1 MPVGAIVLAA
11 GASTRMGQQKLL
23 LPFAGTTVIA
33 HIVRE
38 LHAAQV
44 AAVHVVV
51 GHEPDRV
58 RAALSS
64 TRVNIVENP
73 DYTRGMLSSV
83 RSGLA
88 SAPSAWTAALIALGD
103 QPLIRAAHAARL
115 LAVHAAEPDRILV
128 PGHDGRRGHP
138 LLLPRRYW
146 DEAAVQHNDT
156 GLRGLLQA
164 HAGEVRV
171 LELGTDDVLSDMDTP
186 DDYARTLARA
196 ESRLPGS

>member
-23 LPFAGTTVIA
+23 LPFAETTVIA

-58 RAALSS
+58 RAALSGVP
-64 TRVNIVENP
+64 VNIVENP

-83 RSGLA
+83 RAGLA
-88 SAPSAWTAALIALGD
+88 SAPLAWTATLIALGD
-103 QPLIRAAHAARL
+103 QPLLRATHIAAL
-115 LAVHAAEPDRILV
+115 LDRHVADPDRILV
-128 PGHDGRRGHP
+128 PGHEGRRGHP

-146 DEAAVQHNDT
+146 DEAAMQHDDT

-164 HAGEVRV
+164 HMDEVR
-171 LELGTDDVLSDMDTP
+171 LIELGTDEVLSDMDTP
-186 DDYARTLARA
+186 EDYARTLARV
-196 ESRLPGS
+196 EVRRPGL

>member
-51 GHEPDRV
+51 GYEPDRI
-58 RAALSS
+58 RAALSG

-83 RSGLA
+83 RTGLA
-88 SAPSAWTAALIALGD
+88 SAAASWTAALIALGD
-103 QPLIRAAHAARL
+103 QPLIRAPHVAALLAAHAANP
-115 LAVHAAEPDRILV
+115 ERILV
-128 PGHDGRRGHP
+128 PGHEGRRGHP
-138 LLLPRRYW
+138 LLLPQRYW
-146 DEAAVQHNDT
+146 AEAAVQHSDT
-156 GLRGLLQA
+156 GLRGLLHA
-164 HAGEVRV
+164 HAEDLQVV
-171 LELGTDDVLSDMDTP
+171 ELGTDEVLSDMDTP
-186 DDYARTLARA
+186 EDYTRALARA
-196 ESRLPGS
+196 EDRRPE